1 MMRPAA
7 FAVAV
12 VVVLVY
18 GALLLLFAIASG
30 IGPSEEAASPGVS
43 LSSLWEEAMGRL
55 DCVNETA
62 VLSSLEIRT
71 DRGVHE
77 TVTLR
82 FQGRDREGTPLAY
95 AVAWQ
100 QNPGMETSLFPAA
113 PAGPGLHP
121 LLLLSAL
128 DKLDAV
134 DDSLLIRAGPERKEK
149 TYDREV
155 ALLENGSFRAFDS
168 VAFPAETTVCPV
180 TFLRQGDARPFL
192 TAFLRDDLLKAK
204 TYAFTD
210 GNGHAA

>member
-30 IGPSEEAASPGVS
+30 IGPSEGAASPGVS
-43 LSSLWEEAMGRL
+43 LSALWEEAMGRL
-55 DCVNETA
+55 DCVNETT
-62 VLSSLEIRT
+62 VLSGLEIRM
-71 DRGVHE
+71 DRGVPE
-77 TVTLR
+77 MVTVR
-82 FQGRDREGTPLAY
+82 FLGQDREGTPMGY
-95 AVAWQ
+95 AISWR
-100 QNPGMETSLFPAA
+100 QNPGMETSLSPAA

-121 LLLLSAL
+121 LILLSAL
-128 DKLDAV
+128 DELDAL
-134 DDSLLIRAGPERKEK
+134 DYQILIRAGPERKET
-149 TYDREV
+149 TYDLEV
-155 ALLENGSFRAFDS
+155 ALLENGSFLALDS
-168 VAFPAETTVCPV
+168 VVFPAETTVCPV

-210 GNGHAA
+210 GDGHAA